1 MAVRV
6 PKRVVVREL
15 GKIVVARVGIS
26 ASAIGESIADRVV
39 VIPLYD
45 RDPRVLQNPA
55 DSIGK
60 WAECAKIAEAIEMLD
75 TPLLCIVDEG
85 FQSEVVTIRAAEK
98 TDTLPGV

>member
-15 GKIVVARVGIS
+15 GKIVVARVGVA

-45 RDPRVLQNPA
+45 WNPRVLQNPA

-60 WAECAKIAEAIEMLD
+60 GAKRAKIAEAIEMLD
-75 TPLLCIVDEG
+75 TPLHCIVEKG
-85 FQSEVVTIRAAEK
+85 FQSKVVTIHAAEK